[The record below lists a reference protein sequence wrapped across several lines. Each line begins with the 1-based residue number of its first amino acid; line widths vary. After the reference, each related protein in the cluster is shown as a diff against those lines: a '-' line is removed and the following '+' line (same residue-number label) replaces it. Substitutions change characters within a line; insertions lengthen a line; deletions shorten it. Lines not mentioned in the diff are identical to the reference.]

1 MANLGTPVC
10 VCLILSSSQQNDTN
24 ELVVMCA
31 TAGLMAGTQIFR
43 QEDSGE
49 LYPNGLLI
57 MIGLVLM
64 GLILTALQE
73 VIYYVQNHRAEKE
86 GGPTLAE
93 LNIL

>member
-1 MANLGTPVC
+1 MANIETLVC
-10 VCLILSSSQQNDTN
+10 VCLILSSIQQNGTN
-24 ELVVMCA
+24 GLVVMCA

-43 QEDSGE
+43 QEDSE
-49 LYPNGLLI
+49 EFYPNGLLI

-73 VIYYVQNHRAEKE
+73 VIYYVQNRRAEKR
-86 GGPTLAE
+86 GSFAE

>member
-1 MANLGTPVC
+1 
-10 VCLILSSSQQNDTN
+10 
-24 ELVVMCA
+24 MCA

-43 QEDSGE
+43 QEDSE
-49 LYPNGLLI
+49 EFYPNGLLI

-73 VIYYVQNHRAEKE
+73 VIYYVQNRRAGKQ
-86 GGPTLAE
+86 GSFTE

>member
-1 MANLGTPVC
+1 
-10 VCLILSSSQQNDTN
+10 
-24 ELVVMCA
+24 MCA

-43 QEDSGE
+43 QEDSE
-49 LYPNGLLI
+49 EFYPNGLLI

-73 VIYYVQNHRAEKE
+73 VIYYVQIRRAGKQ
-86 GGPTLAE
+86 GSFTE